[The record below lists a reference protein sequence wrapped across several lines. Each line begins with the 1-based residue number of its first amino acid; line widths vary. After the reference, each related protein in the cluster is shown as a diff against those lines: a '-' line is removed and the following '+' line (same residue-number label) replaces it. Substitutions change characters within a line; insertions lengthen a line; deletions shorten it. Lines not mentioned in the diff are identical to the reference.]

1 MADTVSKSKRSEI
14 MGKIRG
20 VNTKPELI
28 VRQYLFSKGFR
39 YTLHNK
45 LLAGRPDICL
55 KKYNCLI
62 FINGCFWHG
71 HSNCKIFKW
80 PKTNKK
86 FWHNKI
92 ETNINR
98 DKRDLKE
105 LKKLS
110 WKVIVVWECQLKKGR
125 REKTL
130 TRLVKAIVS
139 KNT

>member
-1 MADTVSKSKRSEI
+1 MVDTVSKEKRSEI
-14 MGKIRG
+14 MSKIRG
-20 VNTKPELI
+20 VNTKPEI
-28 VRQYLFSKGFR
+28 MVRQYLFSKGFR

-45 LLAGRPDICL
+45 SLAGRPDISL

-71 HSNCKIFKW
+71 HLNCKIFSM

-86 FWHNKI
+86 FWQNKI

-98 DKRDLKE
+98 DKRNLKE
-105 LKKLS
+105 LKRLG
-110 WKVIVVWECQLKKGR
+110 WKVIVIWECQLKNKR

-130 TRLVKAIVS
+130 QRLVKAIVLE
-139 KNT
+139 NA